1 MSVTFE
7 TKVWEKDY
15 EIILKSGRLQNMI
28 HRCHYPFKEKKLF
41 INNVNDLGKVLRL
54 ADKLISKSVIDEY
67 IVVECLANEVLDF
80 FELSKKSLG
89 KGYYYSIAELTSIYL
104 CTSKYLLH
112 FSGDS
117 IPMRNTQHQW
127 LCHLLQK
134 MESNS
139 QICVANLLW
148 NRKTNE
154 AINESLEHDSQFCI
168 GYGFSDQMY
177 LIRTE
182 EFRRP
187 IYNEHNEKSS
197 HYPDYGGELFEK
209 RVNSWMLNH
218 NRYRVTYLGLSYK
231 HRNFSNKNWV
241 RQLNRLFDWQ

>member
-7 TKVWEKDY
+7 TIVWEKDY

-41 INNVNDLGKVLRL
+41 INNVNDLGKVQKL
-54 ADKLISKSVIDEY
+54 ADKLINKSVIDEY
-67 IVVECLANEVLDF
+67 VIVKNFSKEALDF
-80 FELSKKSLG
+80 FEISKESMGKS
-89 KGYYYSIAELTSIYL
+89 YYFSIAELVSIYL
-104 CTSKYLLH
+104 WTTKYLLH
-112 FSGDS
+112 FTGDS
-117 IPMRNTQHQW
+117 IPMRNTQFHW
-127 LCHLLQK
+127 LLLLIQK
-134 MESNS
+134 LESNS
-139 QICVANLLW
+139 QISVANLLW
-148 NRKTNE
+148 NKKIKE
-154 AINESLEHDSQFCI
+154 AIDESIEYDSQFCI

-209 RVNSWMLNH
+209 RVHSWMLNH
-218 NRYRVTYLGLSYK
+218 NRYRATYLGLSYK
-231 HRNFSNKNWV
+231 HRNFSKKNWV

>member
-7 TKVWEKDY
+7 TKVWERDY

-41 INNVNDLGKVLRL
+41 INNVNNLGKVQRL
-54 ADKLISKSVIDEY
+54 ADKLISQSVIDGY
-67 IVVECLANEVLDF
+67 VIVESLANEVLDF

-127 LCHLLQK
+127 LRHLLQK
-134 MESNS
+134 MEANP

-148 NRKTNE
+148 NRKTSE

-168 GYGFSDQMY
+168 GHGFSDQMY
-177 LIRTE
+177 LIRAA
-182 EFRRP
+182 EFKQP
-187 IYNEHNEKSS
+187 IYNEYNDKSN
-197 HYPDYGGELFEK
+197 HYPEYGGELFEK
-209 RVNSWMLNH
+209 RVYSWMLNH
-218 NRYRVTYLGLSYK
+218 SRLRATYMGLSYYN
-231 HRNFSNKNWV
+231 RNVSKKNWV
-241 RQLNRLFDWQ
+241 RRLNQLIDCR